1 MVEAG
6 WVFKWAINKKS
17 QTWEGFEPSMDEGR
31 ELWKRLSPQNALADS
46 IPICDP
52 KIAFFSI
59 MKEQAQIEH
68 STVQPNL

>member
-1 MVEAG
+1 
-6 WVFKWAINKKS
+6 
-17 QTWEGFEPSMDEGR
+17 MDEGR